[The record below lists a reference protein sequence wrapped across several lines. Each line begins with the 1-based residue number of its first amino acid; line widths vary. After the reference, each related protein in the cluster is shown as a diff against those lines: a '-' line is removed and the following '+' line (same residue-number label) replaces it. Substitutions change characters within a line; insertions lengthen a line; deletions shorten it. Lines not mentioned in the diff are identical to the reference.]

1 MVAKVFEL
9 IKILTMNSE
18 DNKDWVSLSDENEDQ
33 IKDVIIQMV
42 RPNSFIYD
50 KYDENYKFTA
60 K

>member
-1 MVAKVFEL
+1 
-9 IKILTMNSE
+9 MNSE
-18 DNKDWVSLSDENEDQ
+18 DNQDWVPLSDENEDQ